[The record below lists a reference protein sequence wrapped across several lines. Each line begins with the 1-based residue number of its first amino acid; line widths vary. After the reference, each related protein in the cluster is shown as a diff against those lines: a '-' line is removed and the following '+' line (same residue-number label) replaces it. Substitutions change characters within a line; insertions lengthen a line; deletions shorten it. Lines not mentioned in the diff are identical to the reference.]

1 MSLKIGDVM
10 VRDVISAKVSITV
23 KQAVELMSDHEIG
36 CLIAMKGRKP
46 TGIVTERDLVRKVL
60 REARNPNKTKVRDV
74 MSTPLIV
81 GEPQMEL
88 EQAVSL
94 MVKKEIKKLPVTK
107 DEKLVG
113 VVTLTDILR
122 FQPQILSLYK
132 ILTNDVTKKM
142 H

>member
-10 VRDVISAKVSITV
+10 VRDVISANESITV
-23 KQAVELMSDHEIG
+23 KQAVDLMSDHEIG
-36 CLIAMKGRKP
+36 CLIATKGKKP

-60 REARNPNKTKVRDV
+60 GEAKNPKTTTVRDV
-74 MSTPLIV
+74 MSTPLIIV
-81 GEPQMEL
+81 EPQMEL

-94 MVKKEIKKLPVTK
+94 MVKEKIKKLPVTQ
-107 DEKLVG
+107 DDKLVG
-113 VVTLTDILR
+113 MVTLTDILR

-132 ILTNDVTKKM
+132 ILTSDVTKKM